1 MEPMQEDAKLQAVVP
16 IGVELNGHVPVEGGI
31 SAQKASPIAGQG
43 EMRTSD
49 SSASSNAKP
58 LSARSG
64 AEIALRFHVDP
75 QTHEVTVFVL
85 DKTHRHVI
93 RTIPPEEMARLRAG
107 EIIDLFV

>member
-1 MEPMQEDAKLQAVVP
+1 MQEDAKLPGVIP
-16 IGVELNGHVPVEGGI
+16 IGVELSGHIPIEGGTI
-31 SAQKASPIAGQG
+31 VPKALLGEGQE
-43 EMRTSD
+43 EMHAPDSLTSK
-49 SSASSNAKP
+49 STKP
-58 LSARSG
+58 MLARSG
-64 AEIALRFHVDP
+64 AEIALRFQVDP

>member
-1 MEPMQEDAKLQAVVP
+1 MQEDTKLQAVVP
-16 IGVELNGHVPVEGGI
+16 IGVELNGHIPVEGGI
-31 SAQKASPIAGQG
+31 SVQKASPIAGQG

-49 SSASSNAKP
+49 SSASSNAKS